1 MTVCKKVII
10 PLLVVPSSQ
19 LYPLRTKSTDLYF
32 KGPHVLLCSPFIPA
46 VLFISIWTSIW
57 VCCVISLSL
66 KDKVHIPGAI
76 YLSVKFDSR
85 CYTEEGCDELIISS
99 SSDFLQDVHNFS
111 GSPQKWSDLEIPGEE
126 YFKSY
131 LSAQFSLFVILFKSR
146 LSTCVS
152 QVIPCTTNL
161 CLTWA
166 TQSGATSSPLQE
178 ATEDASRQVL
188 YIRTDTHTL
197 LHLCKPASLPLV
209 DDSALTSNWIL
220 RLSLSLFICLSLIR
234 FWDTEANVSRWP
246 SAQSLASG
254 WHLGV
259 AGGRGLSPDRKSA
272 AQSHSLV
279 AAAAAVSVPDVRV
292 QSLLIHFCLFPS
304 SSLQCFSHLM

>member
-1 MTVCKKVII
+1 MSSSYPAAVTSSRTSTTSAALLRNGPIWRFLVRNISKVIF
-10 PLLVVPSSQ
+10 LLSSVYLWFCLNHVYQ
-19 LYPLRTKSTDLYF
+19 RVSLRWYPVLQIYVWHEQHRVGLQVHRYRRPQRTLPDRYCT
-32 KGPHVLLCSPFIPA
+32 
-46 VLFISIWTSIW
+46 
-57 VCCVISLSL
+57 
-66 KDKVHIPGAI
+66 
-76 YLSVKFDSR
+76 
-85 CYTEEGCDELIISS
+85 
-99 SSDFLQDVHNFS
+99 
-111 GSPQKWSDLEIPGEE
+111 LE
-126 YFKSY
+126 
-131 LSAQFSLFVILFKSR
+131 Q
-146 LSTCVS
+146 
-152 QVIPCTTNL
+152 
-161 CLTWA
+161 
-166 TQSGATSSPLQE
+166 
-178 ATEDASRQVL
+178 
-188 YIRTDTHTL
+188 THTL

-259 AGGRGLSPDRKSA
+259 AGGRGLSPDRKPA

>member
-1 MTVCKKVII
+1 MCCYVLH
-10 PLLVVPSSQ
+10 LL
-19 LYPLRTKSTDLYF
+19 
-32 KGPHVLLCSPFIPA
+32 LLCYS
-46 VLFISIWTSIW
+46 ISIWTSIW

-188 YIRTDTHTL
+188 YIRTDTHTSTFMQTCFSTFGRRL
-197 LHLCKPASLPLV
+197 CVNLKLNPQVVTLSLHLPV
-209 DDSALTSNWIL
+209 SNQVL
-220 RLSLSLFICLSLIR
+220 RYWSKC
-234 FWDTEANVSRWP
+234 
-246 SAQSLASG
+246 
-254 WHLGV
+254 
-259 AGGRGLSPDRKSA
+259 
-272 AQSHSLV
+272 
-279 AAAAAVSVPDVRV
+279 
-292 QSLLIHFCLFPS
+292 
-304 SSLQCFSHLM
+304 